1 MRIFIVKYT
10 EMIQDKVR
18 KEVSLDK
25 TIIEKLKIKA
35 QEDGRNLKNYL
46 EKILIEKANDD
57 FEITDAYMKMID
69 EMIDKKEKGLINFTS
84 WEEVKKKFNR

>member
-1 MRIFIVKYT
+1 MLQ
-10 EMIQDKVR
+10 EKVR

-46 EKILIEKANDD
+46 EKVLTENVNDD
-57 FEITDAYMKMID
+57 FEITENYMKMID
-69 EMIDKKEKGLINFTS
+69 EMLDKREKGLINFTS
-84 WEEVKKKFNR
+84 WEEVKKKFDR

>member
-1 MRIFIVKYT
+1 ML
-10 EMIQDKVR
+10 EEKVR

-25 TIIEKLKIKA
+25 KTIEKLKIKA

-57 FEITDAYMKMID
+57 FEISDAYIKMID
-69 EMIDKKEKGLINFTS
+69 EMLEKKEKGLINFTS
-84 WEEVKKKFNR
+84 WEDVKKKFNR

>member
-1 MRIFIVKYT
+1 
-10 EMIQDKVR
+10 MIQDKVR

-46 EKILIEKANDD
+46 EKVLTEKANDD
-57 FEITDAYMKMID
+57 FEITEDYMKMID
-69 EMIDKKEKGLINFTS
+69 EMLEKKEKGLINFTS